1 MLFPDPARRISCVPM
16 SIVEYP
22 RVGSYTSAFGITF
35 PLLSYRVNVLV
46 LIFHGGFVFSIHLSG
61 MMNGFTHV
69 IPPAG
74 DASAV
79 AVAAMSIV
87 ETPSIEPSS
96 VLTGLL
102 RPAV

>member
-1 MLFPDPARRISCVPM
+1 M
-16 SIVEYP
+16 S
-22 RVGSYTSAFGITF
+22 
-35 PLLSYRVNVLV
+35 
-46 LIFHGGFVFSIHLSG
+46 HGGFVFSIHLSG

-87 ETPSIEPSS
+87 DRPRNDPRS

-102 RPAV
+102 RPPVRYTFTRTRFACPDGSVGNVTSDGCTDTTPPITLFCDAAL